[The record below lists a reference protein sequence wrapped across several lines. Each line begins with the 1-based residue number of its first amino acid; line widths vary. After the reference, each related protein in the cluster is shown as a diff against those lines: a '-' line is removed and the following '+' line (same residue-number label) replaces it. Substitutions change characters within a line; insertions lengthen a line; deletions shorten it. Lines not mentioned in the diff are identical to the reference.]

1 MYSRV
6 DLASQDLLEEWAYL
20 FLLYFPPFRFRDP
33 MLLLGLLCWNAGEI
47 TSGYTIEENVIG
59 LCLCVF
65 FCHVFSFYFLNQD
78 FFPSPRS

>member
-47 TSGYTIEENVIG
+47 TSGYTIEENVIAPNS
-59 LCLCVF
+59 F
-65 FCHVFSFYFLNQD
+65 FFFLILWTIYSYWK
-78 FFPSPRS
+78 P